1 MGCQNPVLL
10 RALRGGLLW
19 SLQAPHTLLRIQ
31 RHICSMML
39 SPHRLAAAACS
50 LGSSY
55 TMLASR
61 GSVGD
66 QLGPFLLC
74 LLQDTV
80 DFYLNHM
87 LSCAFGQ
94 TFALKVTMV
103 SGRLGGEGLGKRVS
117 VRVLRCPDAADLL
130 SPHELLKHWMCP
142 DRSPASLDLTLETP
156 NAPR

>member
-31 RHICSMML
+31 RHICSMIL
-39 SPHRLAAAACS
+39 SPPRLAAAACS

-55 TMLASR
+55 TILASG
-61 GSVGD
+61 GSVGG

-80 DFYLNHM
+80 DFYFNHM

-94 TFALKVTMV
+94 AFALKVTMV
-103 SGRLGGEGLGKRVS
+103 SGRFGGVWGRGL
-117 VRVLRCPDAADLL
+117 A
-130 SPHELLKHWMCP
+130 
-142 DRSPASLDLTLETP
+142 
-156 NAPR
+156 